1 MKQFALYNPT
11 TLAEATQLLA
21 TDPARTRLLA
31 GGMDLLGRMKYRVDT
46 PARVVN
52 LKSIPGLDALRET
65 PEGLSLGP
73 LVKLTDLAES
83 PDVQKNY
90 RALAQAAESVG
101 SVQIRNSATVG
112 GNLCQHP
119 RCWYY
124 RHPDF
129 PCLQKGGPICYAQ
142 GGENRYHAILGGGP
156 CFFAH
161 PSDLAPAFIALDASA
176 RLAGPKGER
185 TVPVEKLYRLPVEQL
200 GVGLALE
207 PGEILAE
214 IRVPAP
220 KPGSRCAYLKF
231 KERPSF
237 DFSLAGVAASLVIQG
252 GRITVARLA
261 LSGVAPIPWRAGE
274 AEKAVVGATLDAAT
288 ARKAA
293 ELVVE
298 ASVPLRHNRY
308 KVSLTR
314 TMVRRALLSLA

>member
-11 TLAEATQLLA
+11 TLMEAVQLLGA
-21 TDPARTRLLA
+21 DPARTRLLA
-31 GGMDLLGRMKYRVDT
+31 GGMDLLGRMKHRVET
-46 PARVVN
+46 PERVVN
-52 LKSIPGLDALRET
+52 LKSVPGLDAIRET

-73 LVKLTDLAES
+73 LAKLTELAES
-83 PDVQKNY
+83 PVAQKDY

-161 PSDLAPAFIALDASA
+161 PSDLAPAFVALDASA
-176 RLAGPKGER
+176 RLVGPKGER
-185 TVPVEKLYRLPVEQL
+185 TVAVEKLYRLPVEQL
-200 GVGLALE
+200 RVGLALE

-220 KPGSRCAYLKF
+220 KAGSRSTYLKF

-237 DFSLAGVAASLVIQG
+237 DFSLAGVAASLVLEG
-252 GRITVARLA
+252 GKVSAPRLA
-261 LSGVAPIPWRAGE
+261 LSGVAPVPWRALE
-274 AEKAVVGATLDAAT
+274 AEKALVGSPLDDAA
-288 ARKAA
+288 ARKVA

-298 ASVPLRHNRY
+298 SSVPLLHNRY
-308 KVSLTR
+308 KISLTR

>member
-1 MKQFALYNPT
+1 MKQFALYHPT
-11 TLAEATQLLA
+11 TLMEAAQLLGA
-21 TDPARTRLLA
+21 DPARTRLLA
-31 GGMDLLGRMKYRVDT
+31 GGMDLLGRMKHRVET
-46 PARVVN
+46 PERVVN
-52 LKSIPGLDALRET
+52 LKSVPGLDAIRET

-73 LVKLTDLAES
+73 LAKLTELAES
-83 PDVQKNY
+83 PVAQKDY

-161 PSDLAPAFIALDASA
+161 PSDLAPAFVALDASA
-176 RLAGPKGER
+176 RLVGPKGER
-185 TVPVEKLYRLPVEQL
+185 TVAVEKLYRLPVEQL

-220 KPGSRCAYLKF
+220 KAGSRSTYLKF

-237 DFSLAGVAASLVIQG
+237 DFSLAGVAASLVLDG
-252 GRITVARLA
+252 GKISAPRLA
-261 LSGVAPIPWRAGE
+261 LSGVAPVPWRALE
-274 AEKAVVGATLDAAT
+274 AEKALVGSPLDDAA
-288 ARKAA
+288 ARKVA

-298 ASVPLRHNRY
+298 SSVPLLHNRY
-308 KVSLTR
+308 KIALTR

>member
-1 MKQFALYNPT
+1 
-11 TLAEATQLLA
+11 
-21 TDPARTRLLA
+21 
-31 GGMDLLGRMKYRVDT
+31 
-46 PARVVN
+46 
-52 LKSIPGLDALRET
+52 
-65 PEGLSLGP
+65 
-73 LVKLTDLAES
+73 
-83 PDVQKNY
+83 
-90 RALAQAAESVG
+90 
-101 SVQIRNSATVG
+101 VQIRNSATVG

-176 RLAGPKGER
+176 RLVGPKGER

-220 KPGSRCAYLKF
+220 KPGSRSAYLKF

-274 AEKAVVGATLDAAT
+274 AEKALVGAALDAAT
-288 ARKAA
+288 ARQAA

-314 TMVRRALLSLA
+314 TLVRRALLSLA

>member
-1 MKQFALYNPT
+1 MKPFALYNPT
-11 TLAEATQLLA
+11 TLTEAAELLGA
-21 TDPARTRLLA
+21 DPPRTRLLA
-31 GGMDLLGRMKYRVDT
+31 GGMDLLGRMKFRVDA
-46 PARVVN
+46 PERVVN
-52 LKSIPGLDALRET
+52 LKSIPGLDAIRET
-65 PEGLSLGP
+65 SEGLSLGP

-83 PDVQKNY
+83 PVAQKNY

-101 SVQIRNSATVG
+101 SVQIRNSGTVG

-161 PSDLAPAFIALDASA
+161 PSDLAPALIALDASA
-176 RLAGPKGER
+176 RIVGPKGER
-185 TVPVEKLYRLPVEQL
+185 TVALEKLYRLPMEQL

-220 KPGSRCAYLKF
+220 KPGNQSTYWKF

-237 DFSLAGVAASLVIQG
+237 DFSLVGVAASLVLD
-252 GRITVARLA
+252 GRKISAARLA
-261 LSGVAPIPWRAGE
+261 LSGVAPVPWRAVE
-274 AEKAVVGATLDAAT
+274 AEKVLVGSPLDETT
-288 ARKAA
+288 ARKVADV
-293 ELVVE
+293 VVE
-298 ASVPLRHNRY
+298 GSVPLLHNRY
-308 KVSLTR
+308 KISLTR

>member
-11 TLAEATQLLA
+11 TLTEAAELLGA
-21 TDPARTRLLA
+21 DPPRTRLLA
-31 GGMDLLGRMKYRVDT
+31 GGMDLLGRMKFRVDA
-46 PARVVN
+46 PERVVN
-52 LKSIPGLDALRET
+52 LKSIPGLDAIRET

-83 PDVQKNY
+83 PVAQKNY

-101 SVQIRNSATVG
+101 SVQIRNSGTVG

-161 PSDLAPAFIALDASA
+161 PSDLAPALIALDASA
-176 RLAGPKGER
+176 RIVGPKGER
-185 TVPVEKLYRLPVEQL
+185 TVALEKLYRLPMEQL

-207 PGEILAE
+207 PGEILGG

-220 KPGSRCAYLKF
+220 KSEIRSTYWKF

-237 DFSLAGVAASLVIQG
+237 DFSLVGVAASLVLDG
-252 GRITVARLA
+252 GKISAARLA
-261 LSGVAPIPWRAGE
+261 LSGVAPVPWRAVE
-274 AEKAVVGATLDAAT
+274 AEKVLVGSALDETT
-288 ARKAA
+288 ARKVADV
-293 ELVVE
+293 VVE
-298 ASVPLRHNRY
+298 GSVPLLHNRY

>member
-11 TLAEATQLLA
+11 TLTEAAELLGA
-21 TDPARTRLLA
+21 DPPRTRLLA
-31 GGMDLLGRMKYRVDT
+31 GGMDLLGRMKFRVDA
-46 PARVVN
+46 PERVVN
-52 LKSIPGLDALRET
+52 LKSIPGLDAVRET

-73 LVKLTDLAES
+73 LVKLTDIGES
-83 PDVQKNY
+83 PVVQKNY

-101 SVQIRNSATVG
+101 SVQIRNSGTVG

-161 PSDLAPAFIALDASA
+161 PSDLAPALIALDASA
-176 RLAGPKGER
+176 RLVGPKGER
-185 TVPVEKLYRLPVEQL
+185 TVALEKLYRLPMEQL

-220 KPGSRCAYLKF
+220 KPGNQSTYWKF

-237 DFSLAGVAASLVIQG
+237 DFSLVGVAAALALEG
-252 GRITVARLA
+252 GKVSAARLA
-261 LSGVAPIPWRAGE
+261 LSGVAPIPWRAVE
-274 AEKAVVGATLDAAT
+274 AEKVLVGSPLDETT
-288 ARKAA
+288 ARKVADV
-293 ELVVE
+293 VVE
-298 ASVPLRHNRY
+298 GSVPLLHNRY

>member
-1 MKQFALYNPT
+1 MKPFALYNPT
-11 TLAEATQLLA
+11 TLTEAAELLGA
-21 TDPARTRLLA
+21 DPPRTRLLA
-31 GGMDLLGRMKYRVDT
+31 GGMDLLGRMKFRVDA
-46 PARVVN
+46 PERVVN
-52 LKSIPGLDALRET
+52 LKSIPGLDAIRET
-65 PEGLSLGP
+65 SEGLSLGP
-73 LVKLTDLAES
+73 LVKLTDIGES
-83 PDVQKNY
+83 PVVQKNY

-101 SVQIRNSATVG
+101 SVQIRNSGTVG

-161 PSDLAPAFIALDASA
+161 PSDLAPALIALDASA
-176 RLAGPKGER
+176 RLVGPRGER
-185 TVPVEKLYRLPVEQL
+185 TVALEKLYRLPMEQL

-207 PGEILAE
+207 PGEILGE

-220 KPGSRCAYLKF
+220 KAGSRSTYLKF

-237 DFSLAGVAASLVIQG
+237 DFSLVGVAASLVVEG
-252 GRITVARLA
+252 GKISAARLA
-261 LSGVAPIPWRAGE
+261 LSGVAPVPWRATE
-274 AEKAVVGATLDAAT
+274 AEKALVGSALDETT
-288 ARKAA
+288 ARKVADV
-293 ELVVE
+293 VVE
-298 ASVPLRHNRY
+298 GSVPLLHNRY

>member
-1 MKQFALYNPT
+1 MKQFALYSPT
-11 TLAEATQLLA
+11 TLAEAAQLLA
-21 TDPARTRLLA
+21 ADPARTRLLA
-31 GGMDLLGRMKYRVDT
+31 GGMDLLGRMKHRVDT

-52 LKSIPGLDALRET
+52 LKSIPGLDTLRET
-65 PEGLSLGP
+65 LEGLSLGP
-73 LVKLTDLAES
+73 LVKLADLAES
-83 PDVQKNY
+83 PEVQKSY

-101 SVQIRNSATVG
+101 SVPIRNSATVG

-176 RLAGPKGER
+176 RLVGPKGER

-200 GVGLALE
+200 RVGLALE

-220 KPGSRCAYLKF
+220 KPGSRSAYLKF

-237 DFSLAGVAASLVIQG
+237 DFSLAGVAASLVIEG
-252 GRITVARLA
+252 GKIGAARLA

-274 AEKAVVGATLDAAT
+274 AEKALVGATLDAVT
-288 ARKAA
+288 ARQAA